1 MSIDTS
7 SMTVSS
13 TTQSSASTSAS
24 STTKTSADSSFK
36 DEMNKV
42 DKSEK
47 KDSKKDVEQKKTD
60 NVDKKDT
67 NQISNSDKKNDVD
80 LVKIEN
86 DKLNAELNLQD
97 SLNMTLQNANNM
109 LANDIQAINDLE
121 NINRIKTWSFSFG
134 GDNVNSLKMN
144 ESDAEFFVNLTK
156 NDNISMQSVTAQAQ
170 AMINSGADTS
180 DVSQNFRVSQT
191 LLNALNDA
199 RQNSQPL
206 RIDFDRNIS
215 VILRV
220 NQNGALSAQFIPG
233 DKVVEQYLKQNIQTL
248 KNTFEENNL
257 PYTDLSYSNSSKEQN
272 KKRREQERQ
281 GE

>member
-121 NINRIKTWSFSFG
+121 NINRIKTWSLSFG